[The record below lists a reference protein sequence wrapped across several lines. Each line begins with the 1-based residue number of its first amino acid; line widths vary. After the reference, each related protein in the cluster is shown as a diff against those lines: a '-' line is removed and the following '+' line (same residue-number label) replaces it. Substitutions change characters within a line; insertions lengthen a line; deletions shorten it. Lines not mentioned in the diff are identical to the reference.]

1 MTDSKYDNTIEGF
14 LHYLA
19 DHSYKLSA
27 ASNHSN
33 SDLISGINHVTVNGK
48 HIQQAFQHAMSVLP
62 QGSSFSV
69 FNLSNKDQA
78 YRDRFKQESTT
89 LNLHFLYLNSDRT
102 MGIYYR
108 LPSTLSDLNSK
119 QKQALVDYA
128 NAIFNTDIS
137 FSQVEQY
144 NQHHIDSNSSEINSD
159 ANKEISQDF
168 VKMLIDTDLNTD
180 EEEKNKEVDRMNNK
194 SGNISE
200 EDKEALNN
208 LFELFLGSDFNSVEK
223 KLGTEHDKQPN
234 SSDLNSDKEDE
245 DISDIHL
252 HDATDNN
259 SDEDDNK
266 PLLTLHIND
275 TDRNNPDGELE
286 IDDKKFA
293 ELKPDERKQLSKF
306 IKLFTGLDLNSV
318 EENKEKEEKQNA
330 KSDFKSDE
338 NRMNNIEIDNA
349 TSDLNSDDNN
359 NVSDVAHPNLNLL
372 KLGSD
377 ENNENDHA
385 LNCGNYT
392 NTDLKSDTD
401 KWTYVPGKEVKA
413 MLKSA
418 EEKAKLPVVKQ
429 NELPAE
435 IKNSN
440 DDSYEG
446 YDVIT
451 GTKKQESN
459 VQLDVDDNVAI
470 LLNLVT
476 DKMMDQ
482 VNHPELHKKFAS
494 DFKNRLFSTVK
505 NERDALSLAFCLLI
519 ADSDILAKD
528 SDTDINDRKKLVER
542 LDMEREAVADFSFSS
557 YYFLKQLNL
566 ILRQN
571 GVVLKDVH
579 YEAGKYT
586 ITAEIMKTDFKFSFD
601 SKMNE
606 HTLRA
611 AFGDHIIDRKQ
622 LDKNMRECV
631 ITGIWQGIQNVKVD
645 YRESNKLDRKQAQVI
660 WHSFRNNMDYQADR
674 IHRKKRI
681 AKEKFDEKHGLIG
694 TATVRE

>member
-27 ASNHSN
+27 ASNRSN
-33 SDLISGINHVTVNGK
+33 SDLISGVNHVTVNGK
-48 HIQQAFQHAMSVLP
+48 QIQQAFQHAMSVLP

-78 YRDRFKQESTT
+78 YRDRFKQESTA

-108 LPSTLSDLNSK
+108 LPSTLSDLNSE

-144 NQHHIDSNSSEINSD
+144 TQHHIDSNSSEINSD
-159 ANKEISQDF
+159 TNKEISQDF
-168 VKMLIDTDLNTD
+168 VKMLIDTDFNTD
-180 EEEKNKEVDRMNNK
+180 EKEKNKEVDRMNNK
-194 SGNISE
+194 SDNISE

-223 KLGTEHDKQPN
+223 KLGAEHDKQLD
-234 SSDLNSDKEDE
+234 SSDLNSDKKDE
-245 DISDIHL
+245 DVSDIHL

-259 SDEDDNK
+259 SDEKDNK

-318 EENKEKEEKQNA
+318 EENKEKEDKQNT

-338 NRMNNIEIDNA
+338 N
-349 TSDLNSDDNN
+349 S
-359 NVSDVAHPNLNLL
+359 
-372 KLGSD
+372 
-377 ENNENDHA
+377 ENGHA
-385 LNCGNYT
+385 LNFGNFA

-482 VNHPELHKKFAS
+482 VNHPELHKRFAS

-505 NERDALSLAFCLLI
+505 NEHDALSLAFCLLI

-528 SDTDINDRKKLVER
+528 SDTDINDREKLVER

-611 AFGDHIIDRKQ
+611 AFGDYIIDRKQ

-660 WHSFRNNMDYQADR
+660 WHAFRNNMDYQADR
-674 IHRKKRI
+674 INRKKRI

>member
-19 DHSYKLSA
+19 DHSYKFSA
-27 ASNHSN
+27 ASNNSH
-33 SDLISGINHVTVNGK
+33 SDLIPDVNHVTVNGK
-48 HIQQAFQHAMSVLP
+48 RIQQAFQHAMSVLP

-78 YRDRFKQESTT
+78 YQDRFKQESTA

-108 LPSTLSDLNSK
+108 LPSTLSDLNSE

-128 NAIFNTDIS
+128 NVLFNTDIS

-159 ANKEISQDF
+159 TNREIPQDF
-168 VKMLIDTDLNTD
+168 VKMLIDTNLNTD
-180 EEEKNKEVDRMNNK
+180 EEEKSKEVDRMNNK

-208 LFELFLGSDFNSVEK
+208 LFELFLGSDLNSVEK
-223 KLGTEHDKQPN
+223 KLGAEHDKQPN
-234 SSDLNSDKEDE
+234 SSDLNSDKKDE
-245 DISDIHL
+245 DVSNIHL

-275 TDRNNPDGELE
+275 TDRNHPDGELE

-293 ELKPDERKQLSKF
+293 ELKPDEREQLSKF
-306 IKLFTGLDLNSV
+306 IKLFTGLDLNSA
-318 EENKEKEEKQNA
+318 EENNEKEDKQNI

-338 NRMNNIEIDNA
+338 N
-349 TSDLNSDDNN
+349 
-359 NVSDVAHPNLNLL
+359 
-372 KLGSD
+372 
-377 ENNENDHA
+377 NENDYA
-385 LNCGNYT
+385 SNLGNFA
-392 NTDLKSDTD
+392 NTELKSDTD
-401 KWTYVPGKEVKA
+401 KWKYVPGKEVKA

-418 EEKAKLPVVKQ
+418 EERAKLPVVKQ

-482 VNHPELHKKFAS
+482 VNHPELHKRFAS
-494 DFKNRLFSTVK
+494 GFKNRLFSTVK
-505 NERDALSLAFCLLI
+505 NEHDALSLAFCLLI

-528 SDTDINDRKKLVER
+528 SDTDINNREKLVER

-601 SKMNE
+601 SKINE

-622 LDKNMRECV
+622 LDKNMRERV
-631 ITGIWQGIQNVKVD
+631 IAGIWQGIQNVKVD

-660 WHSFRNNMDYQADR
+660 WHAFRNNMDYQADR

>member
-14 LHYLA
+14 LRYLA

-33 SDLISGINHVTVNGK
+33 SDLISGVNHVAVNGK
-48 HIQQAFQHAMSVLP
+48 QIQQEFQHAMSVLP

-78 YRDRFKQESTT
+78 YRDRFKQESTA

-102 MGIYYR
+102 IGIYYR
-108 LPSTLSDLNSK
+108 LPSTLSDLNSE
-119 QKQALVDYA
+119 QKQVLVDYA

-159 ANKEISQDF
+159 TNKEISQDF
-168 VKMLIDTDLNTD
+168 AKMLIDTDLKSD

-194 SGNISE
+194 SDNISE

-208 LFELFLGSDFNSVEK
+208 LFELFLGSDFNSVK
-223 KLGTEHDKQPN
+223 NKLDTEHDKQPN
-234 SSDLNSDKEDE
+234 SSDLNSDKKDE
-245 DISDIHL
+245 DVSDIHL

-259 SDEDDNK
+259 SDEKDNK

-293 ELKPDERKQLSKF
+293 ELKPDEKRQVSKF

-318 EENKEKEEKQNA
+318 EENKEKEDKQNT
-330 KSDFKSDE
+330 KSDSK
-338 NRMNNIEIDNA
+338 
-349 TSDLNSDDNN
+349 
-359 NVSDVAHPNLNLL
+359 
-372 KLGSD
+372 SD

-385 LNCGNYT
+385 LNFGNFV

-401 KWTYVPGKEVKA
+401 KWTCVPGKEVKA

-528 SDTDINDRKKLVER
+528 SDTDINDREKLVER

-571 GVVLKDVH
+571 GVVLKEVH

-586 ITAEIMKTDFKFSFD
+586 ITAKIMKTDFKFSFD
-601 SKMNE
+601 SKLNE

-622 LDKNMRECV
+622 LDKNMRERV
-631 ITGIWQGIQNVKVD
+631 IAGIWQGIQNVKVN

-660 WHSFRNNMDYQADR
+660 WHAFRNNMDYQADR

>member
-1 MTDSKYDNTIEGF
+1 M
-14 LHYLA
+14 
-19 DHSYKLSA
+19 
-27 ASNHSN
+27 
-33 SDLISGINHVTVNGK
+33 
-48 HIQQAFQHAMSVLP
+48 
-62 QGSSFSV
+62 
-69 FNLSNKDQA
+69 
-78 YRDRFKQESTT
+78 
-89 LNLHFLYLNSDRT
+89 
-102 MGIYYR
+102 
-108 LPSTLSDLNSK
+108 
-119 QKQALVDYA
+119 
-128 NAIFNTDIS
+128 
-137 FSQVEQY
+137 
-144 NQHHIDSNSSEINSD
+144 
-159 ANKEISQDF
+159 
-168 VKMLIDTDLNTD
+168 
-180 EEEKNKEVDRMNNK
+180 
-194 SGNISE
+194 
-200 EDKEALNN
+200 
-208 LFELFLGSDFNSVEK
+208 
-223 KLGTEHDKQPN
+223 
-234 SSDLNSDKEDE
+234 
-245 DISDIHL
+245 
-252 HDATDNN
+252 
-259 SDEDDNK
+259 
-266 PLLTLHIND
+266 LTLHIND
-275 TDRNNPDGELE
+275 TDCNNPDGELE

-318 EENKEKEEKQNA
+318 EENKEKEDKQNT

-338 NRMNNIEIDNA
+338 NNED
-349 TSDLNSDDNN
+349 DHELNFD
-359 NVSDVAHPNLNLL
+359 
-372 KLGSD
+372 
-377 ENNENDHA
+377 
-385 LNCGNYT
+385 NYT

-401 KWTYVPGKEVKA
+401 KWTYVPGKEIKA

-482 VNHPELHKKFAS
+482 VNHPELHKRFAS

-505 NERDALSLAFCLLI
+505 NEHDALSLAFCLLI

-528 SDTDINDRKKLVER
+528 SDTDINDREKLVER
-542 LDMEREAVADFSFSS
+542 LDMEREAVADFAFSS

-601 SKMNE
+601 SKINE

-631 ITGIWQGIQNVKVD
+631 ITGIWQGIRNVKVN

-660 WHSFRNNMDYQADR
+660 WHAFRNNMDYQADR

>member
-14 LHYLA
+14 LRYLA
-19 DHSYKLSA
+19 DHSYKFSA

-33 SDLISGINHVTVNGK
+33 SDLISGVNHVAVNGK

-78 YRDRFKQESTT
+78 YRDRFKQESTA

-108 LPSTLSDLNSK
+108 LPSTLSDLNSE

-144 NQHHIDSNSSEINSD
+144 TQHHIDSNSSETNSD
-159 ANKEISQDF
+159 TNKEISQDF
-168 VKMLIDTDLNTD
+168 VKMLIDTDLNID
-180 EEEKNKEVDRMNNK
+180 EEEKNKEVDKMNNK
-194 SGNISE
+194 SDNISE
-200 EDKEALNN
+200 EDREALNN

-223 KLGTEHDKQPN
+223 KLDTEHDKQPN
-234 SSDLNSDKEDE
+234 SSDLNSDKKDE
-245 DISDIHL
+245 DVSDIHL

-259 SDEDDNK
+259 SDEKDNK

-318 EENKEKEEKQNA
+318 EENKGKENKQNT
-330 KSDFKSDE
+330 KSDFKLDE
-338 NRMNNIEIDNA
+338 N
-349 TSDLNSDDNN
+349 S
-359 NVSDVAHPNLNLL
+359 
-372 KLGSD
+372 
-377 ENNENDHA
+377 ENGHA
-385 LNCGNYT
+385 LNFGNFA

-482 VNHPELHKKFAS
+482 VNHPELHKRFAS

-505 NERDALSLAFCLLI
+505 NEHDALSLAFCLLI

-528 SDTDINDRKKLVER
+528 SDTDINDREKLVER

-611 AFGDHIIDRKQ
+611 AFGDYIIDRKQ

-660 WHSFRNNMDYQADR
+660 WHAFRNNMDYQADR
-674 IHRKKRI
+674 INRKKRI

>member
-14 LHYLA
+14 LRYLA
-19 DHSYKLSA
+19 DHSYKFSA

-33 SDLISGINHVTVNGK
+33 SDLISGVNHVAVNGK

-78 YRDRFKQESTT
+78 YRDRFKQESTA

-108 LPSTLSDLNSK
+108 LPSTLSDLNSE

-144 NQHHIDSNSSEINSD
+144 TQHHIDSNSSEINSD
-159 ANKEISQDF
+159 TNKEISQDF
-168 VKMLIDTDLNTD
+168 VKMLIDTDFNTD
-180 EEEKNKEVDRMNNK
+180 EKEKNKEVDRMNNK
-194 SGNISE
+194 SDNISE

-223 KLGTEHDKQPN
+223 KLDAEHDKQPN
-234 SSDLNSDKEDE
+234 SSDLNSDKKDE
-245 DISDIHL
+245 DVSDIHL

-259 SDEDDNK
+259 SDEKDNK

-318 EENKEKEEKQNA
+318 EENKEKEDKQNT

-338 NRMNNIEIDNA
+338 N
-349 TSDLNSDDNN
+349 S
-359 NVSDVAHPNLNLL
+359 
-372 KLGSD
+372 
-377 ENNENDHA
+377 ENGHA
-385 LNCGNYT
+385 LNFGNFA

-482 VNHPELHKKFAS
+482 VNHPELHKRFAS

-505 NERDALSLAFCLLI
+505 NEHDALSLAFCLLI

-528 SDTDINDRKKLVER
+528 SDTDINDREKLVER

-611 AFGDHIIDRKQ
+611 AFGDYIIDRKQ

-660 WHSFRNNMDYQADR
+660 WHAFRNNMDYQADR
-674 IHRKKRI
+674 INRKKRI

>member
-14 LHYLA
+14 LRYLA
-19 DHSYKLSA
+19 DHSYKFSA

-33 SDLISGINHVTVNGK
+33 SDLISGVNHVAVNGK

-78 YRDRFKQESTT
+78 YRDRFKQESTA

-108 LPSTLSDLNSK
+108 LPSTLSDLNSE

-144 NQHHIDSNSSEINSD
+144 TQHHIDSNSSETNSD
-159 ANKEISQDF
+159 TNKEISQDF
-168 VKMLIDTDLNTD
+168 VKMLIDTDLNID
-180 EEEKNKEVDRMNNK
+180 EEEKNKEVDKMNNK
-194 SGNISE
+194 SDNISE
-200 EDKEALNN
+200 EDREALNN

-223 KLGTEHDKQPN
+223 KLGAEHDKQLD
-234 SSDLNSDKEDE
+234 SSDLNSDKKDE
-245 DISDIHL
+245 DVSDIHL

-318 EENKEKEEKQNA
+318 EENKEKEDKQNT

-338 NRMNNIEIDNA
+338 N
-349 TSDLNSDDNN
+349 S
-359 NVSDVAHPNLNLL
+359 
-372 KLGSD
+372 
-377 ENNENDHA
+377 ENGHA
-385 LNCGNYT
+385 LNFGNFA

-418 EEKAKLPVVKQ
+418 EERAKLPVVKQ

-482 VNHPELHKKFAS
+482 VNHPELHKRFAS

-505 NERDALSLAFCLLI
+505 NEHDALSLAFCLLI

-528 SDTDINDRKKLVER
+528 SDTDINDREKLVER

-660 WHSFRNNMDYQADR
+660 WHAFRNNMDYQADR
-674 IHRKKRI
+674 INRKKRI

>member
-27 ASNHSN
+27 ASNRSN
-33 SDLISGINHVTVNGK
+33 SDLISGVNHVTVNGK
-48 HIQQAFQHAMSVLP
+48 QIQQAFQHAMSVLP

-78 YRDRFKQESTT
+78 YRDRFKQESTA

-108 LPSTLSDLNSK
+108 LPSTLSDLNSE

-144 NQHHIDSNSSEINSD
+144 NQHHIDSNSSEFNSD
-159 ANKEISQDF
+159 TNKEISQDF
-168 VKMLIDTDLNTD
+168 VKMLIDTDLNID
-180 EEEKNKEVDRMNNK
+180 EEEKNKEVDKMNNK
-194 SGNISE
+194 SDNISE
-200 EDKEALNN
+200 EDREALNN

-223 KLGTEHDKQPN
+223 KLGAEHDKQLD
-234 SSDLNSDKEDE
+234 SSDLNSDKKDE
-245 DISDIHL
+245 DVSDIHL

-259 SDEDDNK
+259 SDEKDNK

-318 EENKEKEEKQNA
+318 EENKEKEDKQNT

-338 NRMNNIEIDNA
+338 N
-349 TSDLNSDDNN
+349 S
-359 NVSDVAHPNLNLL
+359 
-372 KLGSD
+372 
-377 ENNENDHA
+377 ENGHA
-385 LNCGNYT
+385 LNFGNFA

-482 VNHPELHKKFAS
+482 VNHPELHKEFAS
-494 DFKNRLFSTVK
+494 GFKDRLFNTVK
-505 NERDALSLAFCLLI
+505 NEHDALSLAFCLLI

-528 SDTDINDRKKLVER
+528 SDTDINDREKLVER

-611 AFGDHIIDRKQ
+611 AFGDYIIDRKQ

-660 WHSFRNNMDYQADR
+660 WHAFRNNMDYQADR
-674 IHRKKRI
+674 INRKKRI

>member
-14 LHYLA
+14 LRYLA
-19 DHSYKLSA
+19 DHSYKFSA

-33 SDLISGINHVTVNGK
+33 SDLISGVNHVAVNGK

-78 YRDRFKQESTT
+78 YRDRFKQESTA

-108 LPSTLSDLNSK
+108 LPSTLSDLNSE

-144 NQHHIDSNSSEINSD
+144 TQHHIDSNSSEINSD
-159 ANKEISQDF
+159 TNKEISQDF
-168 VKMLIDTDLNTD
+168 VKMLIDTDFNTD
-180 EEEKNKEVDRMNNK
+180 EKEKNKEVDRMNNK
-194 SGNISE
+194 SDNISE

-223 KLGTEHDKQPN
+223 KLGAEHDKQLD
-234 SSDLNSDKEDE
+234 SSDLNSDKKDE
-245 DISDIHL
+245 DVSDIHL

-318 EENKEKEEKQNA
+318 EENKEKEDKQNT

-338 NRMNNIEIDNA
+338 N
-349 TSDLNSDDNN
+349 S
-359 NVSDVAHPNLNLL
+359 
-372 KLGSD
+372 
-377 ENNENDHA
+377 ENGHA
-385 LNCGNYT
+385 LNFGNFA

-482 VNHPELHKKFAS
+482 VNHPELHKRFAS

-505 NERDALSLAFCLLI
+505 NEHDALSLAFCLLI

-528 SDTDINDRKKLVER
+528 SDTDINDREKLVER

-611 AFGDHIIDRKQ
+611 AFGDYIIDRKQ

-660 WHSFRNNMDYQADR
+660 WHAFRNNMDYQADR
-674 IHRKKRI
+674 INRKKRI

>member
-33 SDLISGINHVTVNGK
+33 SDLISGVNHVAVNGK

-144 NQHHIDSNSSEINSD
+144 TQHHIDSNSSEINSD
-159 ANKEISQDF
+159 TNKEISQDF

-180 EEEKNKEVDRMNNK
+180 EKEKNKEVDRMNNK

-223 KLGTEHDKQPN
+223 KLGVEHDNQTN
-234 SSDLNSDKEDE
+234 SSDLNSDKKDE
-245 DISDIHL
+245 DVSDIHL
-252 HDATDNN
+252 HDATDTN
-259 SDEDDNK
+259 SDEDDK

-306 IKLFTGLDLNSV
+306 VKLFTGLDLNSV
-318 EENKEKEEKQNA
+318 EENREREEKQNA

-338 NRMNNIEIDNA
+338 N
-349 TSDLNSDDNN
+349 
-359 NVSDVAHPNLNLL
+359 
-372 KLGSD
+372 
-377 ENNENDHA
+377 NENDHE
-385 LNCGNYT
+385 LNFDNYT

-451 GTKKQESN
+451 GTKNQESN
-459 VQLDVDDNVAI
+459 VQLDLDDNVAI

-494 DFKNRLFSTVK
+494 GFKNRLFSTVK

-528 SDTDINDRKKLVER
+528 SDTDINDREKLVER

-622 LDKNMRECV
+622 LDKNMRERV
-631 ITGIWQGIQNVKVD
+631 IAGIWQGIQNVKVN

-660 WHSFRNNMDYQADR
+660 WHAFRNNMDYQADR